1 MADLL
6 ISAALMKALS
16 TSVVSST
23 GESASAPLSPL
34 LVLFAEGDGTTTDG
48 YDSNNTINTKIIKQL
63 ADQLGWVSKQKQ
75 QQHRGVTTYS
85 RLKAIAAAAA
95 TTTSCWIVLCLWLG
109 WLLGCVGCCCWFSL
123 VSARKEAGK

>member
-1 MADLL
+1 M
-6 ISAALMKALS
+6 
-16 TSVVSST
+16 TS
-23 GESASAPLSPL
+23 ESASALLSPL
-34 LVLFAEGDGTTTDG
+34 LVLFAEGDGTTTEG
-48 YDSNNTINTKIIKQL
+48 YDSNNTINTNIIKQL

-95 TTTSCWIVLCLWLG
+95 AAAATTSCWIVLCLWLG